1 MDHLST
7 NSSTIIIIIIISL
20 LFNRALTTNRLK
32 GYLMI
37 KSLLYDRSVP
47 SSFVDR
53 IIKRRRSGTTYSLRM
68 HSPWIG
74 VIIKSRNHRVSIRR
88 NSFLNVKKV
97 RALLKESIVLSQRRE
112 KDAPLNE
119 KQKQDGYKFIYIF
132 TFGFLCFAKHIKA
145 FELFEV

>member
-7 NSSTIIIIIIISL
+7 NSSTIIIIIIMIISL

-37 KSLLYDRSVP
+37 KSLLYNRSVP
-47 SSFVDR
+47 FFVHR

-74 VIIKSRNHRVSIRR
+74 VIVKSRNHRVSIRR

-97 RALLKESIVLSQRRE
+97 RALLKEGIVLSQRKMLLSTRNRNRTGIN
-112 KDAPLNE
+112 L
-119 KQKQDGYKFIYIF
+119 YIF
-132 TFGFLCFAKHIKA
+132 SLSVSFASRNI
-145 FELFEV
+145 

>member
-7 NSSTIIIIIIISL
+7 NSSTIIIIIIMIISL

-37 KSLLYDRSVP
+37 KSLLYNRSVP
-47 SSFVDR
+47 FFVDR

-74 VIIKSRNHRVSIRR
+74 VIVKSRNHRVSIRR

-97 RALLKESIVLSQRRE
+97 RALLKEGIVLSQRKMLLSTRNRNRTGIN
-112 KDAPLNE
+112 L
-119 KQKQDGYKFIYIF
+119 YIF
-132 TFGFLCFAKHIKA
+132 SLSVSFASRNI
-145 FELFEV
+145 